1 MYCPPFPSWIPAS
14 LLGVLVLEGWVTQ
27 RRLRELPDLPEADE
41 TPALPAVCI
50 CIPARDEALEVGPAL
65 DSWLAQDYPG
75 LSILVVDDGSTDPTP
90 ALLAERAARDPRLRV
105 LRQDTLPAGWLG
117 KNRALHLASLQPEAA
132 ASEWLLFADADVQA
146 HPTLLRRAVVHAS
159 ADGADLLALI
169 PAVDAVTPAER
180 VCVPTAMTHFL
191 WFLPPRSISDPH
203 GRFFCGTGGFT
214 LVRRKVYE
222 AVGGH
227 AAAPRE
233 ILDAM
238 GLARRVKQAGF
249 ANRVARGGP
258 DLHLRKY
265 HGLSE
270 ILRGARKDALGA
282 ARLWPLAP
290 AVLLFLVVLS
300 LGPVW
305 LSVGHWSLAGF
316 TLWVVW
322 PALVGE
328 THYRLS
334 ARPMDWIWILWPLAG
349 LAAAAGLAGAFVDR
363 ARGSFRWKGRK
374 ARI

>member
-14 LLGVLVLEGWVTQ
+14 LLGVLVLEWWVTQ
-27 RRLRELPDLPEADE
+27 RRLRELPDLPDADE
-41 TPALPAVCI
+41 RVALPGVCI

-159 ADGADLLALI
+159 ADGADLLALV

-180 VCVPTAMTHFL
+180 VCVPPAMTHFL